1 MTPTHKW
8 ITAALI
14 LMTVYNTAVASRNQ
28 GTTDNRLRSLVQSTE
43 RLEQKNVAL
52 SVSVH
57 QNERALRQEDTHLGQ
72 RIDGVEL
79 GLKETTARATNANAS
94 AREVGEDLEKV
105 LGRLSDVEV
114 AVGMPGSGVVIEP
127 SVELIQPHHTVNNCK
142 RQFRTVDWTKH
153 GEWALS
159 RVKRGWNCS
168 AIAHA
173 LVTEKR
179 VTGTAALAVCAAL
192 DPRLP
197 WAENRRRLKRWSQ
210 SGVNCNALSKRLR
223 QL

>member
-8 ITAALI
+8 ITAASI

-28 GTTDNRLRSLVQSTE
+28 ETTDNRLRSLVQSTE

-57 QNERALRQEDTHLGQ
+57 QNERALRQEDINLGQ
-72 RIDGVEL
+72 RIDGVEH
-79 GLKETTARATNANAS
+79 GLKETTARATTANAS

-127 SVELIQPHHTVNNCK
+127 SVELIQPNHTVNNCK
-142 RQFRTVDWTKH
+142 RQFRTVDWTKQ

-159 RVKRGWNCS
+159 RVKRGWNCP

-197 WAENRRRLKRWSQ
+197 WAENRRKLKRWSQ
-210 SGVNCNALSKRLR
+210 SGVNCTALSKRLR